1 MVVVHKCD
9 VCGEIQ
15 EEGVDV
21 SCLNRVKAEIGR
33 VSVGIILGLDGTW
46 NAGHVCNKCLA
57 NVLREIADKLE
68 KDPES
73 VRKATQLD

>member
-15 EEGVDV
+15 EEGVDI
-21 SCLNRVKAEIGR
+21 SCRNRVKTEVGR
-33 VSVGIILGLDGTW
+33 VSVEIILGIDRTW
-46 NAGHVCNKCLA
+46 NGGHVCNKCLA

-73 VRKATQLD
+73 VRKATQFE